1 MNLTEMRSRVM
12 ELKEELRT
20 LTDKRVKEGLDEK
33 EEKRFTELLDVCP
46 NEEKTLRAYQLMQE
60 TPPSPKEMASMR
72 DCDAEFLE
80 MVLRCKK
87 DRRTDSFEVSFRG
100 DPSAGGATPT
110 TPTTPTP
117 PIKGEDVKAITPDLF
132 KGLLEP
138 LRAKSVLQ
146 NAGARWETGVEGEPV
161 WAGFGTIEASL
172 VDEVEELK
180 DTSFAFNE
188 TRATPHRMGVTV
200 PCSYRSISQ
209 SAYDLRSIVLNEMR
223 MALDRRLNNWAFHV
237 EDPSGLYAKATKN
250 PFETLYP
257 TTKLTYTTDITWKDL
272 VGLETEVISKDIEGE
287 GCYLMNPQE
296 YQKLKYTPLV
306 GEVYPA
312 FMAGGAGFGNRL
324 PNGMRVEVSNLVP
337 KGVVLYGVFNNLA
350 VTQFG
355 NVIFVVDGYTRATKG
370 QVCFT
375 ANTEFDI
382 TTLRP
387 EAFAVLKK
395 K

>member
-1 MNLTEMRSRVM
+1 MRSRVT

-20 LTDKRVKEGLDEK
+20 LTDKRVKDGLDEK
-33 EEKRFTELLDVCP
+33 EEKRFTELLDLCP

-72 DCDAEFLE
+72 DSDAEFLE

-100 DPSAGGATPT
+100 DPASGGTTSGGGT

-138 LRAKSVLQ
+138 LREKSILK

-161 WAGFGTIEASL
+161 WAGFGAIEASL
-172 VDEVEELK
+172 VDEIEELK
-180 DTSFAFNE
+180 DTSFAFSE
-188 TRATPHRMGVTV
+188 IRATPHRMGITV
-200 PCSYRSISQ
+200 PCSYRSLNQ
-209 SAYDLRSIVLNEMR
+209 SAYDLRGIVLNEMR
-223 MALDRRLNNWAFHV
+223 IAMDKKLNEWALHV
-237 EDPSGLYAKATKN
+237 EDTGGKFSKVTKN

-272 VGLETEVISKDIEGE
+272 VGLETEVIGKDVEGE

-306 GEVYPA
+306 GDVYPA

-324 PNGMRVEVSNLVP
+324 PNGMRVEVSNHVP

>member
-60 TPPSPKEMASMR
+60 TPSPKDIASMR

-188 TRATPHRMGVTV
+188 IRATPHRMGVTV

-237 EDPSGLYAKATKN
+237 EDPSGLYTKATKN

-306 GEVYPA
+306 GDVYPA